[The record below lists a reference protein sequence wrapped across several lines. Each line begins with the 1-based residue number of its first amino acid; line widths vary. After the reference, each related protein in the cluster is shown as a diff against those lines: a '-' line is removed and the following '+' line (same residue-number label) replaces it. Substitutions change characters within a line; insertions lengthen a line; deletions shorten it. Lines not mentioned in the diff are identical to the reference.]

1 MPANTRVL
9 VVEDDKVLSA
19 TLAEQ
24 LSPEEYEA
32 SVVGDGEAAIEEVK
46 KNPFDIV
53 ILDLKIPK
61 IDGFQVLKFIKQ
73 SYPAVKVIVLT
84 AYADLKNVSLCKELG
99 ADDIVEKPYEL
110 GDLFEAIDFVR
121 RK

>member
-1 MPANTRVL
+1 MEANTPLL
-9 VVEDDKVLSA
+9 VVEDDKILST
-19 TLAEQ
+19 TLVEQ
-24 LSPEEYEA
+24 LSPERYDVTVA
-32 SVVGDGEAAIEEVK
+32 GDGEEAIAEVK
-46 KNPFDIV
+46 KRKVEIV

-73 SYPAVKVIVLT
+73 NFPETKVIVLT
-84 AYADLKNVSLCKELG
+84 AYADLANVSLCKDLG

-110 GDLFEAIDFVR
+110 GDLFEAIEFVR